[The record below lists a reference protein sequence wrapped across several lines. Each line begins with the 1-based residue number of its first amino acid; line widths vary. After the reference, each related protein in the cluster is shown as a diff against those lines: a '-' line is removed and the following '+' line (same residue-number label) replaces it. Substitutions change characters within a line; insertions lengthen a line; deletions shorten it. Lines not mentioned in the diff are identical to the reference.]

1 MRRASVRPSGTGQ
14 SSHSPSLPTCSSPDA
29 STHFGGPSLQSLGLH
44 RAASV
49 GDVPLVLFAL
59 ENGQPVNQ
67 TIHGISPLHVAAC
80 MGNVP
85 VINVLLA
92 YGADVNIAKA
102 KDKVA
107 GPGVEGSTPLHF
119 AAANGHLHVVRIL
132 LEHGA
137 RPQPLDRDM
146 QAPETLA
153 SLNQH
158 LPCTTLLKH
167 WVHLYGKEGRIDSL
181 AAKPVLSWN
190 DQTLLELT
198 REGAKSRS
206 PRILDTNGALP
217 RESAVPGSSHSS
229 PAQIDSKRRTSI
241 PTLIEKASNPAVS
254 IRNAL
259 FPTSPSTPR
268 LDELSP
274 SFRLPRIS
282 SRASFTNLF
291 GRRNTTQT
299 SDENVQGDGDPGLTW
314 IASSSR
320 PDFHTISRN
329 RSHSKGSASAS
340 TPPPSIP
347 MLSTFS
353 SPPNKLR
360 YRSEHLAPD
369 QNNRSHF
376 TMALASSHLRRLRSN
391 SASTTGQEAERVS
404 YCRARARSEAAA
416 QKPKEESL
424 PGAWSDGSST
434 RSRDDGGQSDYSL

>member
-1 MRRASVRPSGTGQ
+1 MRPSGNGLAN
-14 SSHSPSLPTCSSPDA
+14 HSPSLPSCSSPDV
-29 STHFGGPSLQSLGLH
+29 STYLGDPPLQSLGLH
-44 RAASV
+44 RAAGA
-49 GDVPLVLFAL
+49 GDVALVLFAL

-92 YGADVNIAKA
+92 YGADVNIPKG

-119 AAANGHLHVVRIL
+119 AAANGHLYAVRTL

-146 QAPETLA
+146 QAPEALA

-158 LPCTTLLKH
+158 LQCTTLLKQ
-167 WVHLYGKEGRIDSL
+167 WVHLYGKEGRIDPLSTKS
-181 AAKPVLSWN
+181 AFSWN

-198 REGAKSRS
+198 REGLQSRS
-206 PRILDTNGALP
+206 PRILDTDVAPP
-217 RESAVPGSSHSS
+217 RESAMPGSSHSS
-229 PAQIDSKRRTSI
+229 PVQNDSKRRTSI
-241 PTLIEKASNPAVS
+241 PTLIEKASNPAAS

-274 SFRLPRIS
+274 SFRIPRIS
-282 SRASFTNLF
+282 SRASLTNLF

-299 SDENVQGDGDPGLTW
+299 PDENAQGDGDLGHASG
-314 IASSSR
+314 ASSSR
-320 PDFHTISRN
+320 PDALTISRN
-329 RSHSKGSASAS
+329 RSHPRSPTNAS

-353 SPPNKLR
+353 SPSSKLR
-360 YRSEHLAPD
+360 YRSEHPAPD
-369 QNNRSHF
+369 QNSRSHF
-376 TMALASSHLRRLRSN
+376 SMALASSHLRRLRSN
-391 SASTTGQEAERVS
+391 STSTTGQEAEPVS
-404 YCRARARSEAAA
+404 YNRARAHSEASA
-416 QKPKEESL
+416 QEPKEESL
-424 PGAWSDGSST
+424 PGAWTDGSST
-434 RSRDDGGQSDYSL
+434 RSRDDGGQSDCSL